1 MRIDQIATKA
11 MRYGGRVLKP
21 GDTFQ
26 ASRRDARV
34 LQAIG
39 KSGPPPQADPS
50 PQANPAPQVDL
61 EEETKAA
68 EIEQLRAEYE
78 ATTGDAADGRW
89 GAPKLR
95 EKIAAPKEPKGGSYQ
110 RRDLRAED

>member
-1 MRIDQIATKA
+1 MKVDQIATKA
-11 MRYGGRVLKP
+11 MRYGGRILKP

-39 KSGPPPQADPS
+39 KSGPPPQVD
-50 PQANPAPQVDL
+50 PAPQADP

-78 ATTGDAADGRW
+78 ATIGDAADGRW
-89 GAPKLR
+89 GAAKLR
-95 EKIAAPKEPKGGSYQ
+95 EKIAAATEPKGGSYQ

>member
-1 MRIDQIATKA
+1 MKVDQIATKA

-39 KSGPPPQADPS
+39 KAERAPQADP
-50 PQANPAPQVDL
+50 APPVDP

-68 EIEQLRAEYE
+68 EIEQLRAAYE
-78 ATTGDAADGRW
+78 AVTGDAPDGRW
-89 GAPKLR
+89 GAAKLR
-95 EKIAAPKEPKGGSYQ
+95 EKIAAATEPRGGSYQ